1 MRGVKAAERGSWRA
15 DFAGESVM
23 LIAYSGRSIGKF
35 VIVGL
40 LCLSIASCAWM
51 NRGTS
56 NYIGY
61 QRALYGQI
69 YLLIIASSTVTLP
82 VTAAMVYKQIGPRYW
97 DLVRNEIIR
106 RMVID
111 DFNGNFLLWAL
122 VSNSLLVGV
131 IHQQFHRGGFDRAPD
146 KI

>member
-1 MRGVKAAERGSWRA
+1 
-15 DFAGESVM
+15 
-23 LIAYSGRSIGKF
+23 
-35 VIVGL
+35 
-40 LCLSIASCAWM
+40 M